1 MDKLL
6 ALNAFIAVADTGG
19 FSKAARRMGVATSS
33 LTRLVDALE
42 QQLGTALLTRST
54 RAVTLTDSGIA
65 YLEQVAPLL
74 NELELADE
82 SISDQGR
89 EATGPLRVTV
99 PVTFGRLFLGPQ
111 IANFLR
117 QNPRVSLDMDLS
129 DAVADLANDR
139 IDLAVRIGVPASQSG
154 LIVRKL
160 GEHQRYVVASP
171 DCLSAQGLPATPAQL
186 AAHECL
192 RFSYRP
198 GPQRWSFSQKRQR
211 QQVEINGRFA
221 ANNADMLREAALG
234 GQGIAL
240 LPEWLV
246 RADVIAGTLVRLF
259 PDWEVNPLR
268 DQVCIYAAYLP
279 NRRNSRKVH
288 AFLDFLE
295 SCASCTGGW

>member
-6 ALNAFIAVADTGG
+6 ALNAFIAVAETGG

-33 LTRLVDALE
+33 LTRLLDGLE
-42 QQLGTALLTRST
+42 QQLGTSLLTRST

-65 YLEQVAPLL
+65 YLEQVGPLL
-74 NELELADE
+74 HELSLADE
-82 SISDQGR
+82 SISDQGG
-89 EATGPLRVTV
+89 EAAGPLRVTV
-99 PVTFGRLFLGPQ
+99 PSTFGRLFLGPQ

-117 QNPRVSLDMDLS
+117 QHPRVSLDMDLS
-129 DAVADLANDR
+129 DTVSDLASDR

-171 DCLSAQGLPATPAQL
+171 DYLAAHEPLLTPAQL
-186 AAHECL
+186 AGHECM
-192 RFSYRP
+192 RFSYRM
-198 GPQRWSFSQKRQR
+198 GPQRWSFSQRRQR
-211 QQVEINGRFA
+211 QQIEINGRFS
-221 ANNADMLREAALG
+221 ANSSDMLREAALG

-246 RADVIAGTLVRLF
+246 RGDVAQGQLLRLF
-259 PDWEVNPLR
+259 PDWEVNPLS
-268 DQVCIYAAYLP
+268 DEVCIYAAYLP

-288 AFLDFLE
+288 AFLDFL
-295 SCASCTGGW
+295 STCASCTGGW